1 MIGIILWLILIIIIA
16 ECATPGLILFTLGA
30 LAAYGVVYSGI
41 MYLVEKIKNK
51 R

>member
-16 ECATPGLILFTLGA
+16 ECANPGLIWMTLGA
-30 LAAYGVVYSGI
+30 LTALIVVYVGF
-41 MYLVEKIKNK
+41 MYLVKKIKNK